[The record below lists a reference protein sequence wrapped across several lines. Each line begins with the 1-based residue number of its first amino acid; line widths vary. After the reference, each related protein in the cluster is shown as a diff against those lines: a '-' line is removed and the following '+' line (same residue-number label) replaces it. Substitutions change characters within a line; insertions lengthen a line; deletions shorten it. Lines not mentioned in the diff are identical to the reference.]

1 MKSST
6 WTDFRAGMLE
16 MAPFVAAAL
25 PIGLLFGTLAAAKGL
40 SPLEATL
47 MSATVFA
54 GAAQFVA
61 IDLWRDPAPWGL
73 MTFTAFLINVRHVLM
88 GTSLA
93 RHMGRFSP
101 ASRPA
106 ALFFMVDETWAFAER
121 RALQGPLPPA
131 YYWGMGAVIWLQW
144 VVGTSVGALLG
155 QTLGDPAAYGFD
167 FAFTAMFICI
177 LTGFWRGARTGAVLA
192 ASAAAAAATKLAV
205 PGAWYVMAG
214 ALAGVAVA
222 AAMANDADRKVR
234 Q

>member
-1 MKSST
+1 
-6 WTDFRAGMLE
+6 
-16 MAPFVAAAL
+16 
-25 PIGLLFGTLAAAKGL
+25 
-40 SPLEATL
+40 
-47 MSATVFA
+47 
-54 GAAQFVA
+54 
-61 IDLWRDPAPWGL
+61 
-73 MTFTAFLINVRHVLM
+73 
-88 GTSLA
+88 
-93 RHMGRFSP
+93 
-101 ASRPA
+101 
-106 ALFFMVDETWAFAER
+106 
-121 RALQGPLPPA
+121 
-131 YYWGMGAVIWLQW
+131 
-144 VVGTSVGALLG
+144 VGVLLG